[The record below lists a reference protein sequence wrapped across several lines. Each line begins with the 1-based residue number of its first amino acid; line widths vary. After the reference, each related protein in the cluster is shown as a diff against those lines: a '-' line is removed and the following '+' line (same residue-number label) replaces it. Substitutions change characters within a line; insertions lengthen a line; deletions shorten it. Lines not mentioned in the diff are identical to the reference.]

1 MNPNQEKSGSEPS
14 KKRGTGRVL
23 LLFLF
28 LGGLLFWVESLVSDP
43 EPIYSIAIGPKTI
56 ASLEQGWTN
65 RIGRAPDADVLDALI
80 HTQVDDELLIAQ
92 ARALGWHRN
101 DAIVQR
107 RLVQNQRFVT
117 EDEEI
122 TDSELLERA
131 YQQGMD
137 QSDIVV
143 RRRLLE
149 RMRLLIA
156 TVSRRNI
163 PSEEELQSYLDEH
176 AERFSQ
182 PERTRLTQ
190 IYLSRDTRG
199 EELTQQAKDLTDRLR
214 RDKIAP
220 EEASQFGDPF
230 LISQDLPLSSES
242 TLARQLGNSFAAEA
256 LLAPEKKWSDPI
268 SSRYGVHI
276 VWPHEKTAARQ
287 PPLDEVRS
295 RVKGEWQREHEKQAL
310 REHIDRLRE
319 QAHIEIIRP

>member
-1 MNPNQEKSGSEPS
+1 M
-14 KKRGTGRVL
+14 

-143 RRRLLE
+143 RRRL
-149 RMRLLIA
+149 RRFFKSSAHARTITHQHVYWA
-156 TVSRRNI
+156 TICLTTDGDVGQHTHTSGARG
-163 PSEEELQSYLDEH
+163 SE
-176 AERFSQ
+176 
-182 PERTRLTQ
+182 
-190 IYLSRDTRG
+190 
-199 EELTQQAKDLTDRLR
+199 
-214 RDKIAP
+214 
-220 EEASQFGDPF
+220 
-230 LISQDLPLSSES
+230 
-242 TLARQLGNSFAAEA
+242 
-256 LLAPEKKWSDPI
+256 
-268 SSRYGVHI
+268 
-276 VWPHEKTAARQ
+276 
-287 PPLDEVRS
+287 
-295 RVKGEWQREHEKQAL
+295 
-310 REHIDRLRE
+310 
-319 QAHIEIIRP
+319 